1 MGAYKQ
7 GGIVG
12 YKEGALIDKI
22 ASASKGINIPKFDD
36 GGVLA
41 MLHPPEVVLN
51 PKQALNLVWNM
62 ANKRE
67 TSSPSIN
74 YDVNITS
81 PKPLSETEIRRQID
95 LLTRELGYRMGI

>member
-1 MGAYKQ
+1 
-7 GGIVG
+7 
-12 YKEGALIDKI
+12 
-22 ASASKGINIPKFDD
+22 
-36 GGVLA
+36 

-62 ANKRE
+62 ANRRE